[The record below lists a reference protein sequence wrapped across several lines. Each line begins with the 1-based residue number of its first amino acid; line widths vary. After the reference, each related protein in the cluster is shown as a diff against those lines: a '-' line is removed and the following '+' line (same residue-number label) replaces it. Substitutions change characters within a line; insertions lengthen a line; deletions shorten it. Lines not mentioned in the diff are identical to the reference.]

1 MAETPKPKR
10 TISLKPCD
18 GNVVEVSSMIVKQMQ
33 TIQSFIEDDSFIATT
48 TIIPLPNVTAF
59 QLSKIIDYLNY
70 HSNGKVVTNDVKE
83 STKKFDEEFLKELE
97 HDQLKEL
104 LHAANYLNVKEVLDF
119 LCQAVADLIQDKS
132 VKFVRKFFGVVN
144 DYSVEEEKE
153 IRRTHAWAF
162 EGVEED
168 C

>member
-1 MAETPKPKR
+1 MAKTPEPKR

-18 GNVVEVSSMIVKQMQ
+18 GDVIEVSPMIAKQMQ

-70 HSNGKVVTNDVKE
+70 HSNSKAVADNVKE

-97 HDQLKEL
+97 HDKLKEL

-144 DYSVEEEKE
+144 DYSVEEEE
-153 IRRTHAWAF
+153 DIRRTHAWAF

-168 C
+168 

>member
-1 MAETPKPKR
+1 MAETPEPKR

-18 GNVVEVSSMIVKQMQ
+18 GDVVEVSSTIAKQMQ
-33 TIQSFIEDDSFIATT
+33 TIQSFVEDDSFISTT

-70 HSNGKVVTNDVKE
+70 HNNDKAATNDVKD
-83 STKKFDEEFLKELE
+83 SNKKFDEEFLKELE

-104 LHAANYLNVKEVLDF
+104 LHAANYLDVKEVLDF

-144 DYSVEEEKE
+144 DYSVEEEEE

-162 EGVEED
+162 ESVEED
-168 C
+168 Y